1 VLTKISVFTVFA
13 LLVTISSVSVLPN
26 TFAEHDDIATVH
38 PIAGLEE
45 VMSCDPCF
53 DPQVAT
59 IAAGGV
65 IKFVNND
72 QSKHTFTAG
81 TSASWMGD
89 IFDSGLLEP
98 GESYTT
104 PELEVGE
111 YPYFDMI
118 HPWMVGLIVVEEIH
132 SEAAEETH
140 TEEAAE
146 ETHTEEAAE
155 ETHTEEAAEET
166 HDDLSTLEE
175 TMQETSQ
182 ETSSSEEGG
191 GCLIA
196 TAAFGSEMAPQVQ
209 FLREL
214 RDNTVLQTQSGTS
227 FMTGFNQ
234 FYYSFSPAVADLE
247 RENPIFK
254 EAVKLTLTPLLASL
268 TLLNYVDIDSESEML
283 GYGIG
288 IIMLNIGMYFVAPA
302 IVIAKIRT
310 RLM

>member
-1 VLTKISVFTVFA
+1 VFSFSIITVFT
-13 LLVTISSVSVLPN
+13 LLATVSFVAVLPN
-26 TFAEHDDIATVH
+26 TFAADDTVTVY
-38 PIAGLEE
+38 PIAGLEQE
-45 VMSCDPCF
+45 FSCDPCF
-53 DPQVAT
+53 DPP
-59 IAAGGV
+59 IAKIAPGGV

-72 QSKHTFTAG
+72 QSKHSFTAG
-81 TSASWMGD
+81 TPANSMEN
-89 IFDSGLLEP
+89 IFHSGLLEP

-104 PELEVGE
+104 PALEVGE

-118 HPWMVGLIVVEEIH
+118 HPWMTGLIVVEEIH
-132 SEAAEETH
+132 TESIVEEEAIVEEAIVEETIV
-140 TEEAAE
+140 EEAIVE
-146 ETHTEEAAE
+146 EEAITQPENTPSA
-155 ETHTEEAAEET
+155 
-166 HDDLSTLEE
+166 SN
-175 TMQETSQ
+175 
-182 ETSSSEEGG
+182 SEQGG

-214 RDNTVLQTQSGTS
+214 RDNTVLQTLSGTS

-234 FYYSFSPAVADLE
+234 IYYSFSPQIADLE

-254 EAVKLTLTPLLASL
+254 ETVKLTLTPLLTSL